1 MSSVMHNTTN
11 TGNTQIYTMEDNIE
25 DTFVININP
34 PLIETTPITQ
44 KTRTVLTSVL
54 TKRTYA
60 TAFTLDDNA
69 MYDDARYGQHIA
81 DNFFTDNCGHAV
93 YYPPKIQTNI
103 HIPSTNIPST
113 NIPQTEADKHFISEE
128 MKFYMENRNLFNV

>member
-1 MSSVMHNTTN
+1 MRNTTN
-11 TGNTQIYTMEDNIE
+11 TGNIPFYNINKGNIE
-25 DTFVININP
+25 NIENTFIYQ
-34 PLIETTPITQ
+34 PLIETIPIIQ
-44 KTRTVLTSVL
+44 KKIHVLTSVL

-113 NIPQTEADKHFISEE
+113 NIPQTEADKPFISEE

>member
-1 MSSVMHNTTN
+1 MHNTTN

-60 TAFTLDDNA
+60 NAFAVGDNA
-69 MYDDARYGQHIA
+69 TYDGYDDARYGQHIA
-81 DNFFTDNCGHAV
+81 GNFFTNNYGHAV
-93 YYPPKIQTNI
+93 YYPQKIQ
-103 HIPSTNIPST
+103 TNIPST
-113 NIPQTEADKHFISEE
+113 NIPQTEADKPFISEE
-128 MKFYMENRNLFNV
+128 MKFYIENRNLFNV